1 MKMLAAI
8 IIAVVIMIA
17 LSALTIG
24 TFQAIGLS
32 SPVEII
38 EALGL

>member
-1 MKMLAAI
+1 MLVVAF
-8 IIAVVIMIA
+8 IIATLFIIA

-24 TFQAIGLS
+24 AFQAIGLS
-32 SPVEII
+32 SPVEIV

>member
-8 IIAVVIMIA
+8 IVAVLIMIA
-17 LSALTIG
+17 LTALTIG
-24 TFQAIGLS
+24 AFQAIGLS
-32 SPVEII
+32 SLGLII